1 MAFKYEEMFDLITN
15 QGKQCKGISESFISQ
30 INKMY
35 DKEYSKLYGSGK
47 MDFLML
53 QIRVQIVAGFRE
65 AIC

>member
-35 DKEYSKLYGSGK
+35 DKEYSKL
-47 MDFLML
+47 
-53 QIRVQIVAGFRE
+53 
-65 AIC
+65 